1 MLENGT
7 PHKHGSFMSE
17 RLDADICI
25 IGGGSGGLSVAAGAA
40 QLGARTV
47 LVERGRMGGDCLNFG
62 CVPSKSLIAVAER
75 AHVVRDSLAF
85 GIEPAEPRIDMKAVR
100 HHVRSVIAA
109 IEPHDSVE
117 RFEGLGVRVIR
128 AHGRLAG
135 TNEVEAGG
143 IRIRARRLVIA
154 TGSSPAIPPIPGL
167 AEVDFLTNET
177 IFDLDELPDHL
188 LVLGAGPVGTE
199 LAQAFRRLG
208 AAVTLVDAG
217 PMLAREEPCFRSIV
231 RDSLIRDGVAVR
243 DNVRVERIEAGPAI
257 VLADQAGGARIGGSH
272 LLVATGRRPNIG
284 ELDLE
289 LAGIAHDASGIRVDA
304 RLRTTN
310 RRVFAIGDVAGPHA
324 FTHMAGYHAGIVI
337 RNALFRLPAKVNHDA
352 VPRVTYTDP
361 ELAHVGLTA
370 SEAKARGIAHE
381 TVETTFADNDRARAE
396 RATGGRIRVVATPR
410 GRVLGA
416 TIAGRQ
422 AGELLLPWSMAIDR
436 RMKLSAMASTIVA
449 YPTLSEINKR
459 VAGLFYAPKLFGER
473 TRCIVRWL
481 GRLG

>member
-1 MLENGT
+1 
-7 PHKHGSFMSE
+7 MSE

-177 IFDLDELPDHL
+177 IFDLEELPDHL

-257 VLADQAGGARIGGSH
+257 VLADQPGGEERIGG
-272 LLVATGRRPNIG
+272 
-284 ELDLE
+284 
-289 LAGIAHDASGIRVDA
+289 
-304 RLRTTN
+304 
-310 RRVFAIGDVAGPHA
+310 
-324 FTHMAGYHAGIVI
+324 
-337 RNALFRLPAKVNHDA
+337 
-352 VPRVTYTDP
+352 
-361 ELAHVGLTA
+361 
-370 SEAKARGIAHE
+370 
-381 TVETTFADNDRARAE
+381 
-396 RATGGRIRVVATPR
+396 
-410 GRVLGA
+410 
-416 TIAGRQ
+416 
-422 AGELLLPWSMAIDR
+422 
-436 RMKLSAMASTIVA
+436 
-449 YPTLSEINKR
+449 
-459 VAGLFYAPKLFGER
+459 
-473 TRCIVRWL
+473 
-481 GRLG
+481 